1 MKYTFELLGVSP
13 ILYFFNQQQ
22 ELTLKHPHT
31 GVEYLGSFKCTLDAF
46 IASVE
51 TVPSKTDWNFDEVVD
66 TMVNFWLNNS
76 DLVQFWKTRLDDA
89 GKESLLVARV
99 ADIKGLRDQL
109 EYLLE

>member
-1 MKYTFELLGVSP
+1 MKYSFELLGVSP

-22 ELTLKHPHT
+22 LLIEKHPHK
-31 GVEYLGSFKCTLDAF
+31 GVEYLGSYKCTLDAF
-46 IASVE
+46 IESVE

-99 ADIKGLRDQL
+99 ADIKGLRNQL